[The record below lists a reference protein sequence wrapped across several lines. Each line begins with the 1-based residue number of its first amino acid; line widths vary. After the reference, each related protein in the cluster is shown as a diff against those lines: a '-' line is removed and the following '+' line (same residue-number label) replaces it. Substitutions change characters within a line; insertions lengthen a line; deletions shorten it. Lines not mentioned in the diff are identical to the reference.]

1 MVTLSSPLAALAPQI
16 TGPVLEPG
24 SPGFVDEVAAFNLSV
39 TPSPA
44 VVVGATGPDD
54 VAAAARY
61 AAETDRRLAVQ
72 STGHG
77 LVDPL
82 HGTVLV
88 TTRRLTEVVVDPA
101 TATARIGAGVRW
113 RQVIDAAAPHG
124 LAPLS
129 GASSLVGAVGY
140 TVGGGLGPMA
150 RRFGFAADHVRR
162 FTIVTADG
170 TVREVDA
177 DREPDLF
184 WAVRGAKGNFGIVT
198 ELEVDLVPVT
208 RFYGGGLFFPG
219 PAAPAVLHAWREWAP
234 TVPED
239 TTTAVALLR
248 LPPDPAL
255 PEPLRGQFVT
265 HLRFA
270 HLGSADEGA
279 ALLAPMRTVAEP
291 VLDLIDERPYTAVDV
306 VNMDPVTPLPHA
318 DAGTALSALPAEA
331 VDVLLA
337 HAGPGTDTPL
347 VLVEV
352 RLLGG
357 AIARA
362 PRVPNAV
369 TVRDA
374 PFSLYALAVPDGPSA
389 PAAEAAAPALVD
401 ALAPWAHRA
410 LINWLGPAGPERV
423 QALWTDADRARLL
436 AIKDRYDPTGMLS
449 TNIPLT

>member
-1 MVTLSSPLAALAPQI
+1 MATLSSPLASLAPQI
-16 TGPVLEPG
+16 RGPVLEPG
-24 SPGFVDEVAAFNLSV
+24 SPGFVDEVAAFNLSI

-44 VVVGATGPDD
+44 VVVGATCADD

-61 AAETDRRLAVQ
+61 AADTGRRLAVQ
-72 STGHG
+72 ATGHG

-88 TTRRLTEVVVDPA
+88 TTRRLTEIVVDPA

-113 RQVIDAAAPHG
+113 RQVIDATAPHG
-124 LAPLS
+124 LAPLN
-129 GASSLVGAVGY
+129 GSSSQVGAVGY
-140 TVGGGLGPMA
+140 TLGGGLGPIA

-170 TVREVDA
+170 TIREVDA
-177 DREPDLF
+177 EREPDLY
-184 WAVRGAKGNFGIVT
+184 WAVRGGKGNFGIVT
-198 ELEVDLVPVT
+198 ELEFDLVPVT
-208 RFYGGGLFFPG
+208 RFYGGGIFFPG
-219 PAAPAVLHAWREWAP
+219 AAAPAVLHAWREWAP
-234 TVPED
+234 TMPEN
-239 TTTAVALLR
+239 TTTSVALLR
-248 LPPDPAL
+248 LPPGLDV
-255 PEPLRGQFVT
+255 PEPLCGQFVT

-270 HLGSADEGA
+270 HLGPADKGA
-279 ALLAPMRTVAEP
+279 ALLAPMRAVAEP
-291 VLDLIDERPYTAVDV
+291 VLDLIGERPYTAVDTV
-306 VNMDPVTPLPHA
+306 HMDPVDPLPHA
-318 DAGTALSALPAEA
+318 DTGTALSGLPAEA

-337 HAGPGTDTPL
+337 HAGPGSDTPL

-362 PRVPNAV
+362 PKVPNAM

-374 PFSLYALAVPDGPSA
+374 AFSLYALAVPDGPSA
-389 PAAEAAAPALVD
+389 PIAEAAAPALVD

-410 LINWLGPAGPERV
+410 LVNWLGPAGPERV
-423 QALWTDADRARLL
+423 QALWSDADRARLL
-436 AIKDRYDPTGMLS
+436 EIKDRYDPTGMLS